1 MASMSVVYLPGTSQ
15 TPLTATD
22 LPRKRLIMGM
32 SCYPPY
38 QHRMRCNAP
47 QPLNEKPCHPGCR
60 AMTPPNPL
68 LDAAAAALV
77 LLLVTGAALLA
88 SGYIHRVFSGG
99 VSGLPGRVEQ
109 AIYRF
114 IGTSPDEEVGW
125 RGYTRD
131 LLAFNGIGFI
141 VLFALLLLQGSLP
154 LNPGGA
160 GAFDPLTAVNA
171 ATSFVTNTNWQVYS
185 GEVSVSYLSQMAGFT
200 VQNFLSAAT
209 GISVAL
215 AVMRGLTRRSTDRI
229 GNFWVDMTRSVL
241 YILLP
246 LALAAALLL
255 ASQGVIQNL
264 DASVTAGSQTIAM
277 GPVASQVAIKL
288 LGTNGGGFFAANS
301 AHPYENPTPITNLIE
316 AFLILLVPATLPFVF
331 GRMSGAMRQGW
342 AIYAVMLAIYIAAL
356 GGLYAAELAGNPLVG
371 ELGVSME
378 GKEVRFGLLGTA
390 LFATSTTATSCGAV
404 DAMHDSLTPLGGM
417 VPMLLILLGEVV
429 FGGVGSGFYT
439 IVGFVVVAVFI
450 AGLMIGRTP
459 EFLGKKVEAVEM
471 RMAVVTV
478 LIPGVLVLLLSGIA
492 LALPGAMGNPGPHGL
507 SEVVYAFA
515 SMSNNNGSAFAGL
528 DATGPFYLIA
538 GALAMAIG
546 RFAPAIAM
554 LALAGSM
561 AEKRSVPPGPG
572 TLLII
577 LLVGGLT
584 FFPLLA
590 MGPVAEYLMM
600 AGGV

>member
-1 MASMSVVYLPGTSQ
+1 MTS
-15 TPLTATD
+15 PD
-22 LPRKRLIMGM
+22 
-32 SCYPPY
+32 
-38 QHRMRCNAP
+38 
-47 QPLNEKPCHPGCR
+47 
-60 AMTPPNPL
+60 PL
-68 LDAAAAALV
+68 LDAAAAALF
-77 LLLVTGAALLA
+77 LLLVTGAALLL
-88 SGYIHRVFSGG
+88 SSYIHRVFSGG
-99 VSGLPGRVEQ
+99 VSAGLPG
-109 AIYRF
+109 AIERTVYRF
-114 IGTSPDEEVGW
+114 IGTSPEEEEGW

-131 LLAFNGIGFI
+131 LLIFNGIGFVI
-141 VLFALLLLQGSLP
+141 LFALLLLQGALP
-154 LNPGGA
+154 LNPGGV

-171 ATSFVTNTNWQVYS
+171 AVSFVTNTNWQVYS
-185 GEVSVSYLSQMAGFT
+185 GEVSASYLSQMAGFT

-209 GISVAL
+209 GICIAI
-215 AVMRGLTRRSTDRI
+215 AVMRGLTSQSTDRI

-246 LALAAALLL
+246 LALTAALLL

-264 DASVTAGSQTIAM
+264 DASVTAGPQTIAM
-277 GPVASQVAIKL
+277 GPVASQEAIKL

-301 AHPYENPTPITNLIE
+301 AHPYENPTAISNLIE
-316 AFLILLVPATLPFVF
+316 AFLILLVPAALPFVF
-331 GRMSGAMRQGW
+331 GRMTGAMRQGW
-342 AIYAVMLAIYIAAL
+342 AIYAVMLTIYVAAF
-356 GGLYAAELAGNPLVG
+356 GGLYAAELAGNPLMG
-371 ELGVSME
+371 ELGVSGISME

-439 IVGFVVVAVFI
+439 VTGFVVVAVFI

-459 EFLGKKVEAVEM
+459 EFLGKKIEAAEM

-478 LIPGVLVLLLSGIA
+478 LVPGVLVLLLSGIT
-492 LALPGAMGNPGPHGL
+492 LALPWAMGNPGPHGL

-528 DATGPFYLIA
+528 DATGPFYVIA
-538 GALAMAIG
+538 GALAMAVG

-554 LALAGSM
+554 LVLAGSM
-561 AEKRSVPPGPG
+561 AEKKAIPPGPG
-572 TLLII
+572 TLSTASPAFVAWTTLII

-590 MGPVAEYLMM
+590 MGPVAEYLLMV
-600 AGGV
+600 GGV

>member
-1 MASMSVVYLPGTSQ
+1 
-15 TPLTATD
+15 
-22 LPRKRLIMGM
+22 
-32 SCYPPY
+32 
-38 QHRMRCNAP
+38 
-47 QPLNEKPCHPGCR
+47 
-60 AMTPPNPL
+60 MTPPDPL
-68 LDAAAAALV
+68 LDAAAAALF
-77 LLLVTGAALLA
+77 LLLVTGAALLL
-88 SGYIHRVFSGG
+88 SGYIQRVFSGG
-99 VSGLPGRVEQ
+99 VSAGLPGAIEQ

-114 IGTSPDEEVGW
+114 IGTSPGEEEGW

-131 LLAFNGIGFI
+131 LLVFNGIGFV
-141 VLFALLLLQGSLP
+141 VLFALLLLQGALP
-154 LNPGGA
+154 LNPGGV
-160 GAFDPLTAVNA
+160 GAFDPLTALNA
-171 ATSFVTNTNWQVYS
+171 AVSFVTNTNWQVYS
-185 GEVSVSYLSQMAGFT
+185 GEVSASYLSQMAGFT
-200 VQNFLSAAT
+200 VQNFFSAAT
-209 GISVAL
+209 GICIAI

-246 LALAAALLL
+246 IALAAALLL

-264 DASVTAGSQTIAM
+264 DAHVTAGPQTIAM
-277 GPVASQVAIKL
+277 GPVASQEAIKL

-301 AHPYENPTPITNLIE
+301 AHPYENPTATSNLIE
-316 AFLILLVPATLPFVF
+316 AFLILLVPAALPFVF
-331 GRMSGAMRQGW
+331 GRMTGAMRQGW
-342 AIYAVMLAIYIAAL
+342 AIYAVMLTIYVAAF

-371 ELGVSME
+371 ELGVSGISME

-439 IVGFVVVAVFI
+439 ITGFVVVAVFI

-459 EFLGKKVEAVEM
+459 EFLGKKIEAAEM
-471 RMAVVTV
+471 QMAVVTV
-478 LIPGVLVLLLSGIA
+478 LVPGVLVLLLSGIT
-492 LALPGAMGNPGPHGL
+492 LALPWAMGNPGPHGL

-528 DATGPFYLIA
+528 DATGPFYVIA
-538 GALAMAIG
+538 GALAMAVG

-561 AEKRSVPPGPG
+561 AEKKAIPPGPG
-572 TLLII
+572 TLSTASPAFVAWTTLII

-590 MGPVAEYLMM
+590 MGPVAEYLLM

>member
-1 MASMSVVYLPGTSQ
+1 MTSPD
-15 TPLTATD
+15 PL
-22 LPRKRLIMGM
+22 M
-32 SCYPPY
+32 
-38 QHRMRCNAP
+38 
-47 QPLNEKPCHPGCR
+47 
-60 AMTPPNPL
+60 
-68 LDAAAAALV
+68 DAAVAALF
-77 LLLVTGAALLA
+77 LLLVTGAALLF

-99 VSGLPGRVEQ
+99 VSAGLPGRIERAV
-109 AIYRF
+109 YRF
-114 IGTSPDEEVGW
+114 IGTSPEEEEGW

-131 LLAFNGIGFI
+131 LLIFNGIGFTA
-141 VLFALLLLQGSLP
+141 LFALLLLQGVLP
-154 LNPGGA
+154 LNPQGV

-171 ATSFVTNTNWQVYS
+171 AVSFVTNTNWQVYS
-185 GEVSVSYLSQMAGFT
+185 GEVSASYLTQMAGFT

-209 GISVAL
+209 GICIAI
-215 AVMRGLTRRSTDRI
+215 AVMRGLTRRPTDRQGRSTDRI

-255 ASQGVIQNL
+255 ASQGATQNL
-264 DASVTAGSQTIAM
+264 DAHVTAGSQTIAM

-301 AHPYENPTPITNLIE
+301 AHPYENPTPVTNLIE
-316 AFLILLVPATLPFVF
+316 AFLILLVPAALPFVF
-331 GRMSGAMRQGW
+331 GRMAGAMRQGW
-342 AIYAVMLAIYIAAL
+342 AIYAVMLTIYVAAL

-371 ELGVSME
+371 ELGVSGISME

-429 FGGVGSGFYT
+429 FGGVGSGFYS

-459 EFLGKKVEAVEM
+459 EFLGKKIEAVEM
-471 RMAVVTV
+471 QMAVVTV
-478 LIPGVLVLLLSGIA
+478 LVPGVLVLLLSGIA
-492 LALPGAMGNPGPHGL
+492 LALPGATGNPGPHGL

-528 DATGPFYLIA
+528 DATGPFYVLA
-538 GALAMAIG
+538 GALAMAVG

-561 AEKRSVPPGPG
+561 AEKRPVPPGPG
-572 TLLII
+572 TLPAASPVFVAWTVLII

>member
-1 MASMSVVYLPGTSQ
+1 
-15 TPLTATD
+15 
-22 LPRKRLIMGM
+22 
-32 SCYPPY
+32 
-38 QHRMRCNAP
+38 
-47 QPLNEKPCHPGCR
+47 
-60 AMTPPNPL
+60 MTPPDPL
-68 LDAAAAALV
+68 LDAAAAALF
-77 LLLVTGAALLA
+77 LLLVTGAALPF
-88 SGYIHRVFSGG
+88 SNYIHRVFSGG
-99 VSGLPGRVEQ
+99 VSAGLPGRIERAV
-109 AIYRF
+109 YRF
-114 IGTSPDEEVGW
+114 IGTTPEEEEGW

-131 LLAFNGIGFI
+131 LLIFNGIGFV
-141 VLFALLLLQGSLP
+141 VLFALLLLQGALP
-154 LNPGGA
+154 LNPGGV
-160 GAFDPLTAVNA
+160 GAFDPLTAVNTA
-171 ATSFVTNTNWQVYS
+171 VSFVTNTNWQVYS
-185 GEVSVSYLSQMAGFT
+185 GEVSASYLTQMAGFT

-209 GISVAL
+209 GICVAI

-229 GNFWVDMTRSVL
+229 GNFWVDATRSVL

-264 DASVTAGSQTIAM
+264 DASVTAGPQTIAM
-277 GPVASQVAIKL
+277 GPVASQEAIKL

-301 AHPYENPTPITNLIE
+301 AHPYENPTAISNLIE
-316 AFLILLVPATLPFVF
+316 TFLILLIPAALPFVF
-331 GRMSGAMRQGW
+331 GRMTGAMRQGW
-342 AIYAVMLAIYIAAL
+342 AIYAVMLTIYVAAL

-371 ELGVSME
+371 ELGVSGISME

-439 IVGFVVVAVFI
+439 ITGFVVVAVFI

-459 EFLGKKVEAVEM
+459 EFLGKKVEALEM
-471 RMAVVTV
+471 QMAVITV
-478 LIPGVLVLLLSGIA
+478 LAPGVLVLLLSGIA

-515 SMSNNNGSAFAGL
+515 SMSNNNGSAFSGL
-528 DATGPFYLIA
+528 DATSPFYLLA
-538 GALAMAIG
+538 GALAMAVG
-546 RFAPAIAM
+546 RFAPAVAM

-561 AEKRSVPPGPG
+561 AEKRAVPPGPG
-572 TLLII
+572 PLPTASPAFVAWTVLVI

-590 MGPVAEYLMM
+590 MGPVAEYLLMV
-600 AGGV
+600 GGV